1 MGDIIGQVLL
11 MALIFFVIGLIIHL
25 TKYLF
30 SPSYRKELSDKKL
43 LKIQLIDFLKVLK
56 NSNDEAFIMKSLFLL
71 SPSLNCNLHNY
82 KHIEQDIKNEKSSEF
97 PFEKN
102 IYTCIYAS
110 IYSGCDSELQ
120 YCLEELN
127 KKNISILLNTELKF
141 GIELL
146 KRQSELNEKYK
157 NNDNFNL
164 INSYNTK
171 RSKYNNLLK
180 KMRSELKSIKDNF
193 IVENPDFILP
203 NFENILNKLNNESD
217 YKISLK
223 I

>member
-110 IYSGCDSELQ
+110 IY
-120 YCLEELN
+120 
-127 KKNISILLNTELKF
+127 
-141 GIELL
+141 
-146 KRQSELNEKYK
+146 
-157 NNDNFNL
+157 
-164 INSYNTK
+164 
-171 RSKYNNLLK
+171 
-180 KMRSELKSIKDNF
+180 
-193 IVENPDFILP
+193 
-203 NFENILNKLNNESD
+203 
-217 YKISLK
+217 
-223 I
+223 